1 MKPFPW
7 DKLKEKIV
15 IGVDEVGRGCLA
27 GPVYAS
33 AVILNTEND
42 FSEFTDSKKIS
53 ASRRDKIS
61 KQIQEDHYVGIG
73 FATVL
78 EIEKLNILHAAL
90 LAMKR
95 AVEKLNLKD
104 VDPSEVHILV
114 DGPYKIPGLEKY
126 TQTPVIKGDLRA
138 APISAASIVAKVTR
152 DQVITDLAGQYPQY
166 GFEKHKGYS
175 TKVHKEAI
183 AIHGPCPEHR
193 RLFKGVKEFL
203 G

>member
-7 DKLKEKIV
+7 DQLKEKIV

-33 AVILNTEND
+33 AVIIDPNKD
-42 FSEFTDSKKIS
+42 YQAFTDSKKITP
-53 ASRRDKIS
+53 AKRAVFS
-61 KQIQEDHYVGIG
+61 KQIQLDHQVGTA

-78 EIEKLNILHAAL
+78 EIEKLNILYAGL

-95 AVEKLNLKD
+95 AVEKLTLENEDPKD
-104 VDPSEVHILV
+104 IHILV
-114 DGPYKIPGLEKY
+114 DGPYKIPVLEKY
-126 TQTPVIKGDLRA
+126 KQTPVIKGDLRA

-152 DQVITDLAGQYPQY
+152 DQIISDMSEQYPNY

-175 TKVHKEAI
+175 TKAHKEAI
-183 AIHGPCPEHR
+183 ATHGPCAEHR
-193 RLFKGVKEFL
+193 RLFKGVKEHIV
-203 G
+203 